1 MLTREND
8 FEDRRIFTD
17 EIDPDGRLHFITK
30 FVKADDMVAMEGRR
44 TSFFNF
50 ARKIMKYSEAA
61 MAVLNPGKLHKAFE
75 AQDKANRL
83 DAVRITHY
91 AKQTKSP
98 YDTVINSYKSCK

>member
-30 FVKADDMVAMEGRR
+30 FVKADDMVAMEGRW

-50 ARKIMKYSEAA
+50 ARKIMKTLGGCNGCPQSWQAPQGFRGA
-61 MAVLNPGKLHKAFE
+61 G
-75 AQDKANRL
+75 QG
-83 DAVRITHY
+83 
-91 AKQTKSP
+91 
-98 YDTVINSYKSCK
+98 